1 MNKWEILNKLF
12 GWDYVNFT
20 PRTASYYG
28 SNINGGNYRLRI
40 GYNGEVFFYMDGRA
54 MSITDFF
61 IIPIFLINNFGTM
74 ATEKT
79 LEFKQINHYKQ
90 RSDFMHDLFGD
101 CEMVDCGLISN
112 GFL

>member
-54 MSITDFF
+54 MSITDKDSV
-61 IIPIFLINNFGTM
+61 IWLTCKPSKYLKELLWTN
-74 ATEKT
+74 
-79 LEFKQINHYKQ
+79 
-90 RSDFMHDLFGD
+90 
-101 CEMVDCGLISN
+101 
-112 GFL
+112 

>member
-1 MNKWEILNKLF
+1 
-12 GWDYVNFT
+12 
-20 PRTASYYG
+20 
-28 SNINGGNYRLRI
+28 
-40 GYNGEVFFYMDGRA
+40 
-54 MSITDFF
+54 
-61 IIPIFLINNFGTM
+61 M